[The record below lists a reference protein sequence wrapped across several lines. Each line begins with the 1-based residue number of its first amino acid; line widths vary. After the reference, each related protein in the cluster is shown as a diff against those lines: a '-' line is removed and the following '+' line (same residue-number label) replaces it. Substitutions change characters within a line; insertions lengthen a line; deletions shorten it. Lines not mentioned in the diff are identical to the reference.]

1 MSSAGVGPMWWTRRS
16 EYRCAVT
23 PWSAR
28 VGSPRFPE
36 IRLLLP
42 GDYREGFTS
51 KDEALD
57 RYLRL
62 YAGQNQ
68 FRHRIGVNYVAIMEG
83 RVTGYAS
90 VSPAN
95 IEFERLPPTL
105 AKRLPR
111 YPLPVLRLARLAT
124 DRRVRGQGVGL
135 ELLRYVFGLAHQM
148 SGEFGCVGV
157 LVDAKAP
164 AVAFYGVPSFSVQ

>member
-1 MSSAGVGPMWWTRRS
+1 ML
-16 EYRCAVT
+16 
-23 PWSAR
+23 
-28 VGSPRFPE
+28 E

-42 GDYREGFTS
+42 GDNRDDFISGHEV
-51 KDEALD
+51 LD

-83 RVTGYAS
+83 RVIGYAS

-95 IEFERLPPTL
+95 IEVERLPPAL

-124 DRRVRGQGVGL
+124 DQRVRGRGVGL

-157 LVDAKAP
+157 LVDAKPA
-164 AVAFYGVPSFSVQ
+164 AVAFYARYGFAELPVDTGASQTAPVAMFLALNRIPALSR